1 MGLPLFKQLSREEIN
16 KLSADDQLKY
26 MSQLM
31 DEMRAQSAETRRQLE
46 EAKKT
51 LARLEKKYPLAD

>member
-1 MGLPLFKQLSREEIN
+1 MSVIPRHHT
-16 KLSADDQLKY
+16 LSADDQLKY

-51 LARLEKKYPLAD
+51 LARLEKKYPLAG

>member
-1 MGLPLFKQLSREEIN
+1 MNAPLFKQLSREEFN
-16 KLSADDQLKY
+16 KLTADDRLRY

-31 DEMRAQSAETRRQLE
+31 EEMRAQSAETRRQLE

-51 LARLEKKYPLAD
+51 LAKLEKKYPVAD